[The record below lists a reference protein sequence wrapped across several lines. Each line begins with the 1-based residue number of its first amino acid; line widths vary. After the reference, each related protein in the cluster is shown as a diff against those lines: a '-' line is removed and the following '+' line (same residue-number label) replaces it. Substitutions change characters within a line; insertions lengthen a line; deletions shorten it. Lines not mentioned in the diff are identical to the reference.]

1 MVLLHAF
8 IGRFDLQVPLG
19 SVLLGAAAVVA
30 ASFGLIYLIPAR
42 AERPD
47 TDRAAVPR
55 PIVMTFQGIALAY
68 LAFLVVV
75 GILGRQQ
82 TVLNSA
88 VVLFWV
94 ITLPVL
100 PLLHCIVGGVYE
112 VANPFALLA
121 RLATSGASARKP
133 HDPRLDRL
141 GYWPAVV
148 MLFLLFWFELAL
160 RVVPSTPL
168 ALGTLALIY
177 TAGQVAMG
185 AWLGEGWYRGGD
197 VFQAITTLAST
208 IATVA
213 VHRDQGGFVRLRR
226 GFHPARFLPQGGGR
240 QALIT
245 MWLAGVLADG
255 VRVTPIWTFITD
267 HTRDVAGS
275 LGTLGSVDLGDL
287 VLDTSEI
294 LFTWLAFAIF
304 FWVFVRLAAALS
316 HRDGREFATI
326 VAPSLIPIALAYLL
340 AHNLTQLIVIGPLVT
355 GVADEGSAAR
365 ALAVNA
371 HLVAPEVVF
380 WVQVVAIVVGH
391 VLAVITAHARLAR
404 VEKNS
409 TLAIRADLG
418 WLSAMLIYT
427 ATSLWVLAQP
437 ITNSG

>member
-1 MVLLHAF
+1 MVVMHAF
-8 IGRFDLQVPLG
+8 IGRFDLQVPLS

-55 PIVMTFQGIALAY
+55 PVVMTLQGIALAY

-133 HDPRLDRL
+133 PDPRLDRL

-160 RVVPSTPL
+160 RVVPSTPV
-168 ALGTLALIY
+168 ALGVLTLIY
-177 TAGQVAMG
+177 TAVQVAMG

-197 VFQAITTLAST
+197 VFQAMTTLAST
-208 IATVA
+208 LATVA
-213 VHRDQGGFVRLRR
+213 VHRDEKGFVRLRT
-226 GFHPARFLPQGGGR
+226 GFHPARFLPEGRGR

-245 MWLAGVLADG
+245 LWLAGVLADG
-255 VRVTPIWTFITD
+255 VRVTPIWTFVTD

-275 LGTLGSVDLGDL
+275 LGTVGSVDLGDL

-304 FWVFVRLAAALS
+304 FWVFARLAAALS
-316 HRDGREFATI
+316 RRDGREFATI

-380 WVQVVAIVVGH
+380 GVQVVAIVVGH
-391 VLAVITAHARLAR
+391 VLAVIMAHARLAR

-409 TLAIRADLG
+409 SLAIRADLG